1 MICTIVQQKTS
12 MKLASL
18 YVILLYMRTETFKYN
33 DQTLNKEIDFDKY
46 KREPN
51 ILIQIFCGHDKKDLQ
66 KISNTLLKELPH
78 AKCIGTTTDG
88 EINNQDISV
97 ETTIISFSF
106 FDHTTIQ
113 SASIEGDDC
122 FQNGANIAKKLITKN
137 TKLLILFTDGTTSN
151 GEEFL
156 KGIESIA
163 PKVTIAGGMAG
174 DNGRFVQTYISEG
187 TTVSK
192 KGAVGISLNS
202 DILHIKNDFSFNW
215 QPIGIEHSID
225 KAESNRVY
233 TIDGM
238 SAVDFYAKYLGEEVA
253 ENLPATGIEFPLII
267 EKNGYKVA
275 RAVIARHKDN
285 SLSFA
290 GNLSTNDT
298 VKLGFGNAELIM
310 KESLASLE
318 DIYKYKVETFFIYSC
333 MARRRY
339 MPRFIQM
346 EIKPFALNA
355 STTGFFTYGEFF
367 HADGHNELLNQSLT
381 VVALS
386 EETIEK
392 KVTTTNK
399 NLSKEHS
406 DYATTIRALTHLIN
420 QSSND
425 YANEAQ
431 KVQKLLESQK
441 LFLRHALHETYTPLA
456 VIMSNI
462 ELYELNFGKN
472 PNLSN
477 IEAAMKNIYTIYN
490 DLGYLVKRDQVSY
503 PKQEIELVDFVR
515 SRIEFFDILTKQVDL
530 SFSFKSTRAA
540 VYINISETKLQRIID
555 NNITNALKYTQ
566 EGEMISI
573 MIEENPS
580 TYSLEIASRSAV
592 IKNPQKIFDD
602 YYRESKTKQG
612 LGTGLSLVKQI
623 CDEEDIKISLQSD
636 ENLTTF
642 SYYFSKATL

>member
-1 MICTIVQQKTS
+1 

-18 YVILLYMRTETFKYN
+18 YVIILFMKTETFKYT
-33 DQTLNKEIDFDKY
+33 DTTLNSLIDFEKY
-46 KREPN
+46 KSEPN
-51 ILIQIFCGHDKKDLQ
+51 ILIQIFCGHDKKDLHE
-66 KISNTLLKELPH
+66 ISNTILKELPQ

-88 EINNQDISV
+88 EINNQEISV
-97 ETTIISFSF
+97 ETTIISISIFN
-106 FDHTTIQ
+106 HTTIK
-113 SASIEGDDC
+113 SASISGDDC
-122 FQNGANIAKKLITKN
+122 FQNGANLAKKLITKN

-163 PKVTIAGGMAG
+163 PKVIIAGGMAG
-174 DNGRFVQTYISEG
+174 DNGRFVQTYVSED
-187 TTVSK
+187 TTLFK

-202 DILHIKNDFSFNW
+202 DTLRIKNDFSFNW
-215 QPIGIEHSID
+215 QPIGIEHTID

-233 TIDGM
+233 TIDGI
-238 SAVDFYAKYLGEEVA
+238 SCVDFYAKYLGEEVA
-253 ENLPATGIEFPLII
+253 EKLPATGIEFPLII

-275 RAVIARHKDN
+275 RAVIARHDDN

-290 GNLSTNDT
+290 GNLSTGDK

-310 KESLASLE
+310 KESLSSLE

-346 EIKPFALNA
+346 EIKPFAMNA
-355 STTGFFTYGEFF
+355 TTTGFFTYGEFF
-367 HADGHNELLNQSLT
+367 HQDGHNELLNQSLT

-392 KVTTTNK
+392 ESIHDTKK
-399 NLSKEHS
+399 LSKEHS

-441 LFLRHALHETYTPLA
+441 LFLRHALHETHTPLA

-490 DLGYLVKRDQVSY
+490 DLGYLVKKDQISY
-503 PKQEIELVDFVR
+503 PKMSIELVDFVR
-515 SRIEFFDILTKQVDL
+515 SRIEFFDILAKQVDL
-530 SFSFKSTRAA
+530 SFSLKSKQDA
-540 VYINISETKLQRIID
+540 VYVHINETKLQRIMD

-566 EGEMISI
+566 EGEVISI
-573 MIEENPS
+573 MIEEKPLGH
-580 TYSLEIASRSAV
+580 SLEISSHSTM
-592 IKNPQKIFDD
+592 IENPEKIFDD

-612 LGTGLSLVKQI
+612 LGTGLNLVKQI
-623 CDEEDIKISLQSD
+623 CDEEDIEISLHSD
-636 ENLTTF
+636 EKLTTF
-642 SYYFSKATL
+642 SYFFPKESR